1 MPNLQP
7 IYEILPPAYRRA
19 LELAGDTALEE
30 LRLRIGHVPTA
41 VRRGNEEL
49 LPLPSGG
56 GLVTADDLS
65 QVLLAATRQSC
76 YAANETLKEGFVTIA
91 GGHRIGVCGTAV
103 VQDGRVISMKEV
115 SSVAVRVARQVTFA
129 PQPLL
134 DVLRGSTLIV
144 GPPGCGKTTLL
155 RGCIAALS
163 GAGARV
169 GVVDERGELAA
180 CVRGIPQLELGP
192 RTDVVCALGKQ
203 AGILLLLRAMN
214 VHWIAVDE
222 ITAPA
227 DLEAMQNCSY
237 CGVKLLATAHASGS
251 EELMKR
257 PLYKRLMEMRLFT
270 RLLVLTG
277 DKRWH
282 TEGVE

>member
-19 LELAGDTALEE
+19 LNLTGAEAVEE
-30 LRLRIGHVPTA
+30 LRLRVGRAPT
-41 VRRGNEEL
+41 VVQRGKEEN
-49 LPLPSGG
+49 LPLPSGC
-56 GLVTADDLS
+56 GLVSTQDLS
-65 QVLLAATRQSC
+65 QILLAATQQSC
-76 YAANETLKEGFVTIA
+76 YAANETLREGFVTIA
-91 GGHRIGVCGTAV
+91 GGHRIGVCGTSV
-103 VQDGRVISMKEV
+103 VQNGCVVSMKEI
-115 SSVAVRVARQVTFA
+115 SSIAIRMARQVFFE

-134 DVLRGSTLIV
+134 AALTGSTLIV

-163 GAGARV
+163 GAGRRV

-180 CVRGIPQLELGP
+180 CVRGVPQLDLGP

-214 VHWIAVDE
+214 VQWIAVDE
-222 ITAPA
+222 ITAPD

-237 CGVKLLATAHASGS
+237 CGVKLLATAHASGAD
-251 EELMKR
+251 ELYKR
-257 PLYKRLMEMRLFT
+257 PLYKRLMDMRLFT
-270 RLLVLTG
+270 RLLVLTA

>member
-1 MPNLQP
+1 
-7 IYEILPPAYRRA
+7 
-19 LELAGDTALEE
+19 
-30 LRLRIGHVPTA
+30 
-41 VRRGNEEL
+41 
-49 LPLPSGG
+49 
-56 GLVTADDLS
+56 
-65 QVLLAATRQSC
+65 
-76 YAANETLKEGFVTIA
+76 
-91 GGHRIGVCGTAV
+91 
-103 VQDGRVISMKEV
+103 
-115 SSVAVRVARQVTFA
+115 
-129 PQPLL
+129 
-134 DVLRGSTLIV
+134 
-144 GPPGCGKTTLL
+144 
-155 RGCIAALS
+155 
-163 GAGARV
+163 
-169 GVVDERGELAA
+169 
-180 CVRGIPQLELGP
+180 
-192 RTDVVCALGKQ
+192 
-203 AGILLLLRAMN
+203 MN

>member
-19 LELAGDTALEE
+19 LDLTGAEAVEE
-30 LRLRIGHVPTA
+30 LRLRVGRAPT
-41 VRRGNEEL
+41 VVQRGKEEN
-49 LPLPSGG
+49 LPLPSGC
-56 GLVTADDLS
+56 GLVSTADLS
-65 QVLLAATRQSC
+65 QILLAATQQSC
-76 YAANETLKEGFVTIA
+76 YAANETLREGFVTIA

-103 VQDGRVISMKEV
+103 VQNGCVVSMKEI
-115 SSVAVRVARQVTFA
+115 SSIAIRMARQVFFE

-134 DVLRGSTLIV
+134 AALTGPTLIV

-163 GAGARV
+163 GAGRRV

-180 CVRGIPQLELGP
+180 CVRGVPQLDLGP
-192 RTDVVCALGKQ
+192 CTDVVCALGKQ

-214 VHWIAVDE
+214 VQWIAVDE
-222 ITAPA
+222 ITAPD

-237 CGVKLLATAHASGS
+237 CGVKLLATAHASGAD
-251 EELMKR
+251 ELYKR
-257 PLYKRLMEMRLFT
+257 PLYKRLMDMRLFT
-270 RLLVLTG
+270 RLLVLTA